1 MFLIALVEKLMPE
14 IYLAGV
20 VFSIRQII
28 IKNGMASAFSLEQ
41 LLLVFWQIKND
52 TLTGDFG
59 FVGSK
64 NGFTIGKTLKLKAIF
79 RTYKSNANTTDV
91 CVKLLKTVTVNVLE
105 SNYNRKVS
113 DEIANVVEDSG
124 EGWFFE

>member
-1 MFLIALVEKLMPE
+1 
-14 IYLAGV
+14 
-20 VFSIRQII
+20 
-28 IKNGMASAFSLEQ
+28 MASAFPLKQ
-41 LLLVFWQIKND
+41 LLGVFWQIKND
-52 TLTGDFG
+52 TLTGSFG

-124 EGWFFE
+124 EGRCFL

>member
-1 MFLIALVEKLMPE
+1 MWYGSSVSKGIIFYLLTGMFLIALVEKLMPE
-14 IYLAGV
+14 IYLAGA

-41 LLLVFWQIKND
+41 LLLAFWQIKND

-64 NGFTIGKTLKLKAIF
+64 NGFTIGK
-79 RTYKSNANTTDV
+79 
-91 CVKLLKTVTVNVLE
+91 
-105 SNYNRKVS
+105 
-113 DEIANVVEDSG
+113 
-124 EGWFFE
+124 

>member
-14 IYLAGV
+14 IYLAGA

-59 FVGSK
+59 FVGNK
-64 NGFTIGKTLKLKAIF
+64 MAFTIGKSLKLKAI
-79 RTYKSNANTTDV
+79 
-91 CVKLLKTVTVNVLE
+91 LLLTKTMQILPT
-105 SNYNRKVS
+105 
-113 DEIANVVEDSG
+113 
-124 EGWFFE
+124 